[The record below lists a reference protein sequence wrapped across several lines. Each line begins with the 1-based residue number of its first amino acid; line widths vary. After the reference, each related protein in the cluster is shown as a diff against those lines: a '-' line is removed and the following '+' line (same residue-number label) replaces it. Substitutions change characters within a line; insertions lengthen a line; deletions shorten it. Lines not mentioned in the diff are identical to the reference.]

1 MTNNT
6 DMIRDLRALTQAG
19 MKDCKDALV
28 ETNWD
33 IEKAVDLIKTRGKL
47 IVNGSRSASEGI
59 VGTMHFDNMIAMV
72 EVNCVTDFVA
82 RMPEFD
88 NFVTM
93 CLNSLAESVQN
104 NTDWDSKE
112 VELETARKSIVST
125 TKENIVI
132 RRWWVEQKFKPES
145 RLSSYVHTNS
155 KIGVI
160 LHLLAPTETV
170 AGSKEFESL
179 MEDLTLQIAAM
190 NPIAISPDKLDPTV
204 LYRQKSIFQAQID
217 TMNKPVAAHEKI
229 MSGKLNKWYSESCL
243 LNQESVIT
251 PKVTVGELV
260 ENLAAKVSGPIQVIN
275 FIRCQVGDGIDKPA
289 DNFADEVV
297 QMAENPLK

>member
-1 MTNNT
+1 MSNT

-33 IEKAVDLIKTRGKL
+33 LDKAVDLIKTRGKL
-47 IVNGSRSASEGI
+47 VASGSRAASEGV

-93 CLNSLAESVQN
+93 CLNYLGEAVQDN
-104 NTDWDSKE
+104 KDWDIKDAK
-112 VELETARKSIVST
+112 LEAARKSLVST
-125 TKENIVI
+125 TKEDIVI

-145 RLSSYVHTNS
+145 RLSSYVHTNA

-170 AGSKEFESL
+170 AASKEFESL

-190 NPIAISPDKLDPTV
+190 NPLAASPDKLSVSV
-204 LYRQKSIFQAQID
+204 LERQQAIFQAQID
-217 TMNKPVAAHEKI
+217 EMNKPAAAQAKI
-229 MSGKLNKWYSESCL
+229 LEGKMNKWYSEVCL
-243 LNQESVIT
+243 LNQESVVT
-251 PKVTVGELV
+251 PKVTVGQLV
-260 ENLAAKVSGPIQVIN
+260 DNFSAKVGGPVQVIN
-275 FIRCQVGDGIDKPA
+275 FIRCQVGDGIDKPV
-289 DNFADEVV
+289 DNFTDEVV
-297 QMAENPLK
+297 QMAEGQ